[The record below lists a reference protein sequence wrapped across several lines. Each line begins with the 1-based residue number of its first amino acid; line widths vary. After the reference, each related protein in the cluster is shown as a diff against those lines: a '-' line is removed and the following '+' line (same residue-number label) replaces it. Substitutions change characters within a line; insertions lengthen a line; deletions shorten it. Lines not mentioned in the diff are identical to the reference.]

1 MTLLFSWMFWSDAFT
16 RAFRTF
22 CQTLAAVLGGSA
34 LNIWTAGWHSAI
46 GVAAGSA
53 LLSFLMAADRL
64 SGGTRVEVIESAP
77 QPAEPAAPLV
87 GFVTPIEKG
96 GGGCGECLR

>member
-1 MTLLFSWMFWSDAFT
+1 MFSWLWWSDAFT

-22 CQTLAAVLGGSA
+22 CQTLAAALGGSA

-64 SGGTRVEVIESAP
+64 SSPRVEVVEVGSKQPDQAP
-77 QPAEPAAPLV
+77 PVV
-87 GFVTPIEKG
+87 GFVTPIEKT
-96 GGGCGECLR
+96 GCGECLR